1 MGFARGRF
9 QRLNAKQQLN
19 ALNQILTLSLRLRLC
34 LSLALLMAMSWHA
47 SAQMLGVSFEVD
59 TVFGGPSPDFDP
71 DGELEGYTS
80 YLAYA
85 NFTNPTD
92 VLGSIYADTAVF
104 TDAAPL
110 QINAPCGCWNP
121 DEVSMVIG
129 PSINPALDPFFPRLK
144 YDSFWTIG
152 KLYETD
158 EGQTPSW
165 TSSPAINGENFC
177 DALVYNGLAYVT
189 GTTGSWPVNAIAGDD
204 LKILIAR
211 ITSCG
216 EVSLTMNAQVFIE
229 GDQGSVQQFQMCETA
244 DLDLDGICDD
254 VDDCVGLYDACGVCN
269 GPGPVE
275 DCGCDDIPAGFCD
288 CEGNQIDAIG
298 ICGGTCPADADNDGI
313 CDDVDDC
320 VGAYDAIGVCNGSCE
335 EDLNGNGI
343 CDDVD
348 FPGCTDGLACN
359 FDPTATF
366 DDESCEYC
374 DCVQPGDYAL
384 VVETSP
390 ALTLPN
396 HTRYRFYLELANPTD
411 RLREMGGNDEYP
423 LSIDVPMGA
432 YNSTA
437 NPVASPSFAPPLYC
451 AFPEITDDS
460 YITIGL
466 STGANYANTIGSGF
480 ENPQIQGEGFTGP
493 IASFFTN
500 DGSTS
505 LNLSEGGPW
514 RGIRLANEN
523 ATNAGP
529 DASGRVLVMQI
540 TTESTGD
547 ISGTLNFGILPL
559 GETYA
564 IGQELENRL
573 NLTVSFDG
581 AGVFVASE
589 TQETL
594 CGCTD
599 PSAFN
604 FDSDAVYDNGTCLA
618 VFFGCTDPSSCNYT
632 YLANTDDGSCADC
645 DLCGVCAGDGLSC
658 SSCTDPLACNYDEEA
673 TLDDGS
679 CEFESCAGCT
689 QEGAC
694 NYDEEATIE
703 DDSCE
708 YESCAGCLDSSACN
722 YDEEATI
729 SAACD
734 YSCLGCT
741 TAGACNYDEEAT
753 IDDGS
758 CEFITCLG
766 CTLELACNYDP
777 EATIND
783 DSCDFSCYGCTDPL
797 ACNFNEEA
805 TEENFSCNYDCYGC
819 MDEGACNFDAE
830 ATLDDGSY
838 CTYDCFGCTDST
850 ACNFDETATLDDGSC
865 ILPEQYYDCD
875 GNCIN
880 DADGDGVCDELEIE
894 GCTMPRR
901 PQL

>member
-1 MGFARGRF
+1 MPERQPTTERFEPNPNTFTAPSSLPLIGIGHGHVLECICPNAGGFLRGGHSVR
-9 QRLNAKQQLN
+9 
-19 ALNQILTLSLRLRLC
+19 
-34 LSLALLMAMSWHA
+34 
-47 SAQMLGVSFEVD
+47 
-59 TVFGGPSPDFDP
+59 GPSPDFDP

-85 NFTNPTD
+85 NFTNPSD

-121 DEVSMVIG
+121 DEASMVIG
-129 PSINPALDPFFPRLK
+129 PSINPAFDPFFPRLK

-165 TSSPAINGENFC
+165 TSSPVITGENFC

-320 VGAYDAIGVCNGSCE
+320 VGAYDAIGVCNGNCE

-451 AFPEITDDS
+451 AFPKSPT
-460 YITIGL
+460 TR
-466 STGANYANTIGSGF
+466 
-480 ENPQIQGEGFTGP
+480 
-493 IASFFTN
+493 
-500 DGSTS
+500 TS
-505 LNLSEGGPW
+505 
-514 RGIRLANEN
+514 
-523 ATNAGP
+523 
-529 DASGRVLVMQI
+529 
-540 TTESTGD
+540 
-547 ISGTLNFGILPL
+547 
-559 GETYA
+559 
-564 IGQELENRL
+564 
-573 NLTVSFDG
+573 
-581 AGVFVASE
+581 
-589 TQETL
+589 
-594 CGCTD
+594 
-599 PSAFN
+599 
-604 FDSDAVYDNGTCLA
+604 
-618 VFFGCTDPSSCNYT
+618 
-632 YLANTDDGSCADC
+632 
-645 DLCGVCAGDGLSC
+645 
-658 SSCTDPLACNYDEEA
+658 PLACPRGRF
-673 TLDDGS
+673 TRTRLVQVLKILKFKVRGS
-679 CEFESCAGCT
+679 
-689 QEGAC
+689 
-694 NYDEEATIE
+694 
-703 DDSCE
+703 
-708 YESCAGCLDSSACN
+708 
-722 YDEEATI
+722 
-729 SAACD
+729 
-734 YSCLGCT
+734 LGPLLRFSPT
-741 TAGACNYDEEAT
+741 M
-753 IDDGS
+753 
-758 CEFITCLG
+758 
-766 CTLELACNYDP
+766 DP
-777 EATIND
+777 HRSI
-783 DSCDFSCYGCTDPL
+783 
-797 ACNFNEEA
+797 
-805 TEENFSCNYDCYGC
+805 
-819 MDEGACNFDAE
+819 
-830 ATLDDGSY
+830 
-838 CTYDCFGCTDST
+838 
-850 ACNFDETATLDDGSC
+850 
-865 ILPEQYYDCD
+865 
-875 GNCIN
+875 
-880 DADGDGVCDELEIE
+880 
-894 GCTMPRR
+894 
-901 PQL
+901 